1 MMKTTRTGRDPRAR
15 RQNQEED
22 DGPLMYPQ
30 REDGP
35 HYQTAWD
42 AFTGLFDKDRKKK
55 PIRPP
60 QHSPTTK
67 NQRP

>member
-1 MMKTTRTGRDPRAR
+1 
-15 RQNQEED
+15 
-22 DGPLMYPQ
+22 MYPQ

-35 HYQTAWD
+35 HYQSAWD

-60 QHSPTTK
+60 TQPDEDEPDRNVYDDELKDQPSW
-67 NQRP
+67 QW